1 MSIERDRAEG
11 MLQRIDD
18 AARRSEDYRR
28 RAVSAGVKPQRA
40 AARAKAMYGRAYDR
54 MVKDYNR
61 GVHAAPTQFLL
72 TKVMNGNEA

>member
-28 RAVSAGVKPQRA
+28 RAVSAGVKPQKA
-40 AARAKAMYGRAYDR
+40 AVKARVMYDRAYDR
-54 MVKDYNR
+54 MVRDYNR
-61 GVHAAPTQFLL
+61 VRAAPLW
-72 TKVMNGNEA
+72 NGEEPF

>member
-28 RAVSAGVKPQRA
+28 RAVSAGVKPQKA
-40 AARAKAMYGRAYDR
+40 AARAKAMYSRAYDC
-54 MVKDYNR
+54 MVRDFNSR
-61 GVHAAPTQFLL
+61 VHTPF
-72 TKVMNGNEA
+72 GDNEEPF

>member
-1 MSIERDRAEG
+1 MNTYERDRAEG

-28 RAVSAGVKPQRA
+28 RAVSAGVKPQKA

-54 MVKDYNR
+54 MVRDYNT
-61 GVHAAPTQFLL
+61 GVHAALFRNDEEPF
-72 TKVMNGNEA
+72 